1 MSTNFKF
8 VNAWIF
14 LNEDEPMQ
22 NGKRLGYH
30 DPGSSYQRLIKEN
43 VYQSVDILNLCF
55 ATTTPTG
62 KNTIP
67 LGNGTSYTLR
77 MGDGSHPGGL
87 TNQDYMNFIIKDA
100 RKNNPKIK
108 IVMTLVWGDQN
119 VLSDIF
125 SNPNKTDQQN
135 ADDFAANLMAYLKA
149 FDLDGFDIDWE
160 YPICNSISQA
170 HFRMLFEA
178 IGKQF
183 RQLTAKHYYLTLS
196 PASVGNL
203 DAQTVNTYFD
213 FVTVQLY
220 SGFSPASEFTN
231 AGINQALLAYGAKFE
246 SNYQTAQDAY
256 NKAVAGGYTIITQWR
271 LNSDNFVFEQDQQ
284 KALYKLAK

>member
-1 MSTNFKF
+1 MKSSINL

-14 LNEDEPMQ
+14 LNEDEPMV
-22 NGKRLGYH
+22 NGKRLGYN
-30 DPGSSYQRLIKEN
+30 DPGSSYQRMIKEN
-43 VYQSVDILNLCF
+43 VYQSVDILYLCF

-67 LGNGTSYTLR
+67 VGNGTSYTLR
-77 MGDGSHPGGL
+77 MGDGGHPGGL
-87 TNQDYMNFIIKDA
+87 TNQDYMNFIIRDA
-100 RKNNPKIK
+100 RKNNPNIK
-108 IVMTLVWGDQN
+108 IAMTLVWGNQN
-119 VLSDIF
+119 VLLDIF

-135 ADDFAANLMAYLKA
+135 ADNFAANLITYLKA
-149 FDLDGFDIDWE
+149 YDLDGFDIDWE

-170 HFRMLFEA
+170 RFRMLFEA

-183 RQLTAKHYYLTLS
+183 RQQTTKHYYLTLS

-213 FVTVQLY
+213 FVNVQLY
-220 SGFSPASEFTN
+220 SGFSPASEFTQ
-231 AGINQALLAYGAKFE
+231 AGINQGLLAYGAKFE
-246 SNYQTAQDAY
+246 SNYQTGQNAF
-256 NKAVAGGYTIITQWR
+256 NEAVKGGYTVVTNWR
-271 LNSDNFVFEQDQQ
+271 LNSDNYVFEQDQQ